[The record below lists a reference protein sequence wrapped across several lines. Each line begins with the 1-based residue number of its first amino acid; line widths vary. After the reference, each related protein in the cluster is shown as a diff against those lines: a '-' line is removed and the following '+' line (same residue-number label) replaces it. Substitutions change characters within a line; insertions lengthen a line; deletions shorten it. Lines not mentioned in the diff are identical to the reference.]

1 MENRTV
7 YYTPAPPMPAVLLIL
22 ERGEPL
28 RTILLEN
35 SMTVGRAAGGN
46 IPSIPLHSAIA
57 GRHHG
62 EFHFDEASRSFVYRD
77 LNSLNGTYYN
87 GERIPAK
94 DDSGSEPV
102 SLRDGDVLRIDSTD
116 LQHPDAVAMIF
127 CTGAAADEKWDALD
141 LSDKKEILIGRTVQ
155 NGICLHD
162 FTVSGTHAVLQKS
175 GNGWK
180 IADKGSRNGLAVN
193 RRSIEREQMLRPFDT
208 IRIGRTMLFFS
219 GDTVW
224 WQERKEQVYD
234 PTHSD
239 ILMRVRLES
248 VLASR
253 SPFTPKKTLLR
264 DISLD
269 IESGDFI
276 LILGG
281 AGAGKSTFVKA
292 ITGQLRSAGSQLSVK
307 GNVELDGLDLYQNLR
322 MLKSRIGIVP
332 QYPDYRFDD
341 TVYHTIMDAAKL
353 ALAGD
358 YSRKEIEARVEDVIG
373 RMMLTPIRDS
383 KLGVISGG
391 QRKRVQV
398 AIKAVGDTAFFTLDE
413 PDAGLDVAGRK
424 DQMDQLRR
432 YISREESI
440 DNSAE
445 LKPCAES
452 GNAVLVISH
461 YPDDVAHMY
470 KKVIVLAKSSRDDAG
485 HLAYYGDVPNA
496 LSFFGV
502 EKLSDIVMEINAE
515 GGRGRADEFID
526 RFAQTRGGSRG

>member
-1 MENRTV
+1 M
-7 YYTPAPPMPAVLLIL
+7 
-22 ERGEPL
+22 
-28 RTILLEN
+28 
-35 SMTVGRAAGGN
+35 
-46 IPSIPLHSAIA
+46 
-57 GRHHG
+57 
-62 EFHFDEASRSFVYRD
+62 
-77 LNSLNGTYYN
+77 
-87 GERIPAK
+87 
-94 DDSGSEPV
+94 
-102 SLRDGDVLRIDSTD
+102 
-116 LQHPDAVAMIF
+116 
-127 CTGAAADEKWDALD
+127 
-141 LSDKKEILIGRTVQ
+141 
-155 NGICLHD
+155 
-162 FTVSGTHAVLQKS
+162 
-175 GNGWK
+175 
-180 IADKGSRNGLAVN
+180 
-193 RRSIEREQMLRPFDT
+193 
-208 IRIGRTMLFFS
+208 
-219 GDTVW
+219 
-224 WQERKEQVYD
+224 
-234 PTHSD
+234 
-239 ILMRVRLES
+239 
-248 VLASR
+248 
-253 SPFTPKKTLLR
+253 
-264 DISLD
+264 
-269 IESGDFI
+269 
-276 LILGG
+276 
-281 AGAGKSTFVKA
+281 
-292 ITGQLRSAGSQLSVK
+292 
-307 GNVELDGLDLYQNLR
+307 
-322 MLKSRIGIVP
+322 
-332 QYPDYRFDD
+332 
-341 TVYHTIMDAAKL
+341 
-353 ALAGD
+353 
-358 YSRKEIEARVEDVIG
+358 EDVIG